1 MGKINIKPIAFEKL
15 EKYSDSNSIVL
26 MGLKLERTEEGA
38 KELAGQLKESGL
50 YVGKEVT
57 GVRYI
62 EGNIAGEEG
71 RHDYLIEF
79 DNERPINIMKRLEL
93 ASFVKWTSDFINNY
107 KHDYITEEA
116 KHIQ

>member
-15 EKYSDSNSIVL
+15 EKYNDSNSIVL

-38 KELAGQLKESGL
+38 KELAEQLKECGL
-50 YVGKEVT
+50 YVGKEVI

-79 DNERPINIMKRLEL
+79 DNERINIMKRLEL

-107 KHDYITEEA
+107 KHDYITEENA
-116 KHIQ
+116 KYIQ